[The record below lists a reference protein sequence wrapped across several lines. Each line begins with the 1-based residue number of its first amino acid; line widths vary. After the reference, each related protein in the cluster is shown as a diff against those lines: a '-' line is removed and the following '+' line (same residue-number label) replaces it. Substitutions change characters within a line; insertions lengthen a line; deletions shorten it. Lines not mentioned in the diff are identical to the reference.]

1 MATPVDVMTVLGP
14 ISSADLGPTLTH
26 EHLMASATG
35 ADYDST
41 LHFDYEGQLIKI
53 TDDMKRLKDAGVSSI
68 IDPIPMELGRKVDFM
83 QDVSRASGVNVVCAT
98 GLYTDQ
104 GPFRGFPQY
113 FASKSID
120 ELEEIFV
127 TEITE
132 GVGPRKVKP
141 GVIKCATGPHN
152 VSENE
157 EKALRAS
164 ARAAKKTG
172 VPITTHTTDGTM
184 GPRQLDI
191 FEDEGL
197 DLRRVT
203 VGHCSDSAD
212 LGYHVSMLRRGAY
225 IGFDRLGLENFVDD
239 ETKIGVIGALVAM
252 GFSSQIVFS
261 HDNVGCMHGMRTRP
275 MNPEKRRFTYL
286 LESFVPELRRSGVS
300 QDDIDRILIENP
312 RRYFEGG

>member
-53 TDDMKRLKDAGVSSI
+53 TEDMKRLKDAGVSSI

-120 ELEEIFV
+120 RARRDLRHRDHR
-127 TEITE
+127 
-132 GVGPRKVKP
+132 GVGPRKIRP

-164 ARAAKKTG
+164 ARTAKKTG

-225 IGFDRLGLENFVDD
+225 IGFDRLGLENWVDD
-239 ETKIGVIGALVAM
+239 ETKIA
-252 GFSSQIVFS
+252 SSERS
-261 HDNVGCMHGMRTRP
+261 SPWASPPRSSSRT
-275 MNPEKRRFTYL
+275 TT
-286 LESFVPELRRSGVS
+286 SAACTG
-300 QDDIDRILIENP
+300 
-312 RRYFEGG
+312 